1 MFLRNIKAVLLI
13 KVFAP
18 FQTSSISWHDML
30 PLTLVLIAMQL
41 HPMDVVGALRC
52 FRLVVMRITSFLS
65 RLKKIIQ
72 SDSQCWRLGIPL
84 RVVWNRPL

>member
-18 FQTSSISWHDML
+18 LQTSSISWFHDML

-52 FRLVVMRITSFLS
+52 FRLVVMRITSFMS
-65 RLKKIIQ
+65 KLKKII
-72 SDSQCWRLGIPL
+72 
-84 RVVWNRPL
+84 